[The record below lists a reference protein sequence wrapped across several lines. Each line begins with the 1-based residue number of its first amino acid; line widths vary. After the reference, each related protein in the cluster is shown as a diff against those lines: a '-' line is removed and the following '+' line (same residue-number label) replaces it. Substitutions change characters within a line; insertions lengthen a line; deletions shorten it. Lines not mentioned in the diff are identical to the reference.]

1 MIISF
6 FSAALKAKIV
16 AIFEQLLLL
25 LMMLDMVF
33 AYCIS
38 PTLTPLFCTRFSLTL
53 KVSILAPTCNL
64 EVEQHLHRNATGVTL
79 ASRLET

>member
-1 MIISF
+1 MMISF

-33 AYCIS
+33 AYCI
-38 PTLTPLFCTRFSLTL
+38 
-53 KVSILAPTCNL
+53 
-64 EVEQHLHRNATGVTL
+64 
-79 ASRLET
+79 